1 MLLGTEEEPFS
12 PLDFT
17 MLEEDI
23 DAFVLEGLA
32 AEVRE
37 TIWLP
42 DQQEMAEDQME
53 VLVNTATIREKA
65 REGLPAGLEQVSQS
79 SLAAVKTPEPDKQEL
94 NVVEKVEKMK
104 PLCLL

>member
-1 MLLGTEEEPFS
+1 MIPGTEEEPFS

-32 AEVRE
+32 TEVRE

-42 DQQEMAEDQME
+42 
-53 VLVNTATIREKA
+53 
-65 REGLPAGLEQVSQS
+65 
-79 SLAAVKTPEPDKQEL
+79 KTPEPVKQEL

-104 PLCLL
+104 PLYLL